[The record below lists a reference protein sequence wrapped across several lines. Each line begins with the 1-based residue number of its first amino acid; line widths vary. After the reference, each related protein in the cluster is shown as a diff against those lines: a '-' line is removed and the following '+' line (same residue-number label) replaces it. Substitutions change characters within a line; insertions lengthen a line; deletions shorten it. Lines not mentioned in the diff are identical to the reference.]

1 MHRSS
6 EPIGAIAAALAKA
19 QSKLIN
25 PEKSLVGNHRAFVA
39 ARLRAS
45 FPLCPLSSGLH
56 TCATICLRDKEHQ
69 KSVTRQPCLVC
80 GVPSDPHEPVW
91 RSPVPPLFDQCST
104 DARTWSSALPPK
116 SALASI

>member
-45 FPLCPLSSGLH
+45 FPLSPLSAAEIRNAAAVPWVRSAVGSARACLAIAR
-56 TCATICLRDKEHQ
+56 AT
-69 KSVTRQPCLVC
+69 
-80 GVPSDPHEPVW
+80 PV
-91 RSPVPPLFDQCST
+91 RSMQHG
-104 DARTWSSALPPK
+104 RTYLEQRSAPK